1 MKILYDDYF
10 IPGLERGDT
19 EVLLHKVFFDIMFHT
34 ARRGKEGLHNLD
46 KDSFVLKKSAD
57 NREYIEIT
65 FNEVTK
71 KNQGDNTSSGA
82 DSLHNNHTIIV
93 AQEGSVKC
101 PVNSFKHYVSNM
113 HPECN
118 AFFQYPNESKTG
130 YDKKPI
136 GKNTLGSLMKTISE
150 KAKLSKIY
158 TNHCIRKTTATGL
171 HHQGFNLKEIANV
184 TKHKNLQSREHYIG
198 GPTHGDKENYYG
210 ALFDYANNENI
221 DAKDGN
227 KRKSS
232 ELETVQPKK
241 KQALK
246 QNVTAENAIIP
257 LEPNFD
263 DEEDGNMMAKI
274 PLSQNVVQNQLRQAA
289 NMFQNATF
297 TNCTIT
303 FQMPK

>member
-1 MKILYDDYF
+1 MHLFVILF
-10 IPGLERGDT
+10 TGGVCLSACWETPQRRHPQEETPLGGDPP
-19 EVLLHKVFFDIMFHT
+19 EEAH
-34 ARRGKEGLHNLD
+34 
-46 KDSFVLKKSAD
+46 SPSAEHAG
-57 NREYIEIT
+57 RYG
-65 FNEVTK
+65 
-71 KNQGDNTSSGA
+71 Q
-82 DSLHNNHTIIV
+82 
-93 AQEGSVKC
+93 
-101 PVNSFKHYVSNM
+101 
-113 HPECN
+113 
-118 AFFQYPNESKTG
+118 
-130 YDKKPI
+130 
-136 GKNTLGSLMKTISE
+136 
-150 KAKLSKIY
+150 
-158 TNHCIRKTTATGL
+158 
-171 HHQGFNLKEIANV
+171 
-184 TKHKNLQSREHYIG
+184 REHYIG
-198 GPTHGDKENYYG
+198 GPTHGDKENYSG